1 MGEFTKI
8 ARSFW
13 ETDEA
18 RDMTPEEKYFWLY
31 LRTNANV
38 NTLGCYV
45 FRMRR
50 AMDETGYNRETL
62 EKLLCRMVEQGY
74 ISYCAETGEILLLGW
89 GAENWTKGTAVK
101 RAVAADLKN
110 VQSAELSNMLLGLL
124 DGAGLLPLLP
134 QSGGKNA
141 GSGCEATGQEDSEG
155 QAWTAEDSEGQAG
168 TTLAEKEKG
177 KEKEKEKILSANS
190 PEFAAF
196 WDAYPNR
203 KNKQTAIKAWNRLK
217 ITPEKHRA
225 IMAGLERAKTSV
237 EWTKDGGEF
246 IPHPAT
252 WLNAGGW
259 ENEYKPLR
267 PSGDCIS
274 APQKPPLRTAPENDP
289 LARRRKLAEGVDRE

>member
-8 ARSFW
+8 ERSFW

-18 RDMTPEEKYFWLY
+18 REMTPEEKYFWFY

-38 NTLGCYV
+38 NTLGCYP

-50 AMDETGYNRETL
+50 AMDETGYNKETL
-62 EKLLCRMVEQGY
+62 EKLLSRMVESGY
-74 ISYCAETGEILLLGW
+74 IAYCAETGEVLLLGW
-89 GAENWTKGTAVK
+89 GAENWTKGTVVK
-101 RAVAADLKN
+101 RALASDLKG
-110 VQSAELSNMLLGLL
+110 VSSGELLNMLCELL
-124 DGAGLLPLLP
+124 DTAGLLPLLP
-134 QSGGKNA
+134 PFGRQTA
-141 GSGCEATGQEDSEG
+141 EREDGEG
-155 QAWTAEDSEGQAG
+155 QARTAEDNEGQTR
-168 TTLAEKEKG
+168 TTLAEKE

-203 KNKQTAIKAWNRLK
+203 KNKQTAVKAWNRLK

-274 APQKPPLRTAPENDP
+274 APQTQPLRTAPENDP